1 MRCKVGFFVVVFL
14 FSIIIF
20 WNTYKVKVKH
30 IWKKCW
36 DLTNRNKWQE
46 PKKIVRPVSLSCPI
60 RLLLLAAQRFGTATS
75 PQAAKDA
82 LLGKK
87 RERNIPWLRA
97 MSTRTMTQKG
107 GSSSICS
114 LFGNIFIGGKV
125 RKVSSSK
132 KKKKKTSLHFSSYH
146 FFLVINPSPC
156 PKQWQ
161 LWTSLATKHSQFIN
175 HELIQ
180 WMFLIS
186 IYKFYSKSCVP
197 EQGVIRW
204 WNPPFSVLFW
214 SRLSNN
220 SMFSACWKKSRILI

>member
-132 KKKKKTSLHFSSYH
+132 KKKKRLPSTSLLTISFWLLIPLPVPSNGSYEPH
-146 FFLVINPSPC
+146 LLLSTLN
-156 PKQWQ
+156 
-161 LWTSLATKHSQFIN
+161 SLTTN
-175 HELIQ
+175 
-180 WMFLIS
+180 
-186 IYKFYSKSCVP
+186 
-197 EQGVIRW
+197 
-204 WNPPFSVLFW
+204 
-214 SRLSNN
+214 
-220 SMFSACWKKSRILI
+220 